1 MAFAEQLTSLTEE
14 ASRRVNERWEQQTKR
29 AAMDFVH
36 AFKRHC
42 VRAASASLNSFST
55 KVVDAAQTASNYG
68 VDACPIKDRAANAIG
83 LKKKVQNEL
92 DNEFGKDWYGN
103 SRASAK
109 LYRRCSSE
117 EEPMLSLHVRATWPR
132 KSEAKTISLNQ
143 IARTV
148 VSNKVLKRRR
158 LALAGCNHIGGSKK
172 GTLARSSALQ
182 LLMSCCRKRMP
193 ATLTRI
199 EAPTAGSQQ

>member
-1 MAFAEQLTSLTEE
+1 M
-14 ASRRVNERWEQQTKR
+14 
-29 AAMDFVH
+29 
-36 AFKRHC
+36 
-42 VRAASASLNSFST
+42 
-55 KVVDAAQTASNYG
+55 
-68 VDACPIKDRAANAIG
+68 DACPGKDRAANAIG

-117 EEPMLSLHVRATWPR
+117 EKPMLSLHVRATWPR

-158 LALAGCNHIGGSKK
+158 LPLAGCNHIGGSKK

-182 LLMSCCRKRMP
+182 LLMGGGRKRMP

-199 EAPTAGSQQ
+199 EAPTEGSQQ

>member
-1 MAFAEQLTSLTEE
+1 MACA
-14 ASRRVNERWEQQTKR
+14 
-29 AAMDFVH
+29 D
-36 AFKRHC
+36 
-42 VRAASASLNSFST
+42 FST
-55 KVVDAAQTASNYG
+55 EVADAAQTSPNYS
-68 VDACPIKDRAANAIG
+68 VVACPRKDRAANARG
-83 LKKKVQNEL
+83 LKKTVQIEL
-92 DNEFGKDWYGN
+92 DNEFGNDWYDNRGCR
-103 SRASAK
+103 SGGK
-109 LYRRCSSE
+109 
-117 EEPMLSLHVRATWPR
+117 PMLSPHVRATWPR

-182 LLMSCCRKRMP
+182 LLMGGGRKRMP

-199 EAPTAGSQQ
+199 EAPTEGSQQ